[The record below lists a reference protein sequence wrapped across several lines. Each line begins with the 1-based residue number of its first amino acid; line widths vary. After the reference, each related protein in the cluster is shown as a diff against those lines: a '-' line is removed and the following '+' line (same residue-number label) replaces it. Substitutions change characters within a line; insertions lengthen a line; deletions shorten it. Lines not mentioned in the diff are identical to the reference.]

1 MTKLSNHQSATTTKM
16 LLIGDNGGG
25 KTGALASLAD
35 AGFNIRIVDLDNGV
49 DVLRNLLSDSK
60 SIYSREAIE
69 RVDVETLTDPMKVS
83 GGKLIPAKA
92 TVWQRAIGLLDNW
105 KTDSADLGNISTWTD
120 KDVLVIDS
128 LTMLSTAALAF
139 ILSLNARL
147 GQQPHQSDWYAGQQL
162 VESLLQKL
170 YDSNVK
176 CNVIVNSHI
185 TYIGEENGP
194 QKGYPASLGK
204 ALSPKIG
211 SYFNTILMAKSV
223 GIGANAKRKI
233 ITNNTAMVEL
243 KNTAPLRVQAE
254 YSIETGLAEYFKA
267 VRSQEPGIPPK
278 PIAAA
283 TQPVK

>member
-92 TVWQRAIGLLDNW
+92 TVWPRAIGLLDNW